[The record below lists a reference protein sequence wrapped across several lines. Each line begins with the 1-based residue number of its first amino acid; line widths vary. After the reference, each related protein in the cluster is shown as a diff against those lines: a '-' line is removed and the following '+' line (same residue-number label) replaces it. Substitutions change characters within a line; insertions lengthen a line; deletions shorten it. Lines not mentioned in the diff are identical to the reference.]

1 MGDDAPTDSN
11 AVPPSPVFAT
21 THWSVVLKAGDV
33 TSPEAHAALTR
44 LCQTYW
50 LPIYAFVRKR
60 GHSLEQAD
68 RVGLKCYF
76 Q

>member
-1 MGDDAPTDSN
+1 
-11 AVPPSPVFAT
+11 
-21 THWSVVLKAGDV
+21 LKAGDV